1 MKVCTTCNTQNA
13 DTMQFCV
20 KCGSALPLAPQPE
33 SWRTSGGLGETQ
45 TTTDPYAPS
54 SGSTYQPQPPP
65 AYPTY
70 TPPQQQPPL
79 IGGTQPM
86 HPAIPALV
94 SFFFPGIGLL
104 FVPGKQGLGFAIFAG
119 FIGFWVVTFILS
131 FVFIGFCLMILSP
144 LLNIG
149 AAIHSYD
156 EAAKQSNGQFQP
168 ILFKK

>member
-1 MKVCTTCNTQNA
+1 MKVCTTCGTENA
-13 DTMQFCV
+13 DAMQFCV
-20 KCGSALPLAPQPE
+20 KCGSALPHAPQPE
-33 SWRTSGGLGETQ
+33 AWRTSGGLGGQQ
-45 TTTDPYAPS
+45 TTNDPYAPS

-65 AYPTY
+65 VQYA
-70 TPPQQQPPL
+70 PPQQSL
-79 IGGTQPM
+79 SGGTQQI

-131 FVFIGFCLMILSP
+131 FVFIGFCLMLVSP